1 MLCRSCGT
9 SSRNDSQF
17 CPSCGLTLEPS
28 KEHSPFIRA
37 LLTISVLVIAA
48 AVLGIFW
55 GISKLKD
62 AGLWPPV
69 PTVAGIATPACQKA
83 LSIAQN
89 SPEVRAA
96 LGEPIRESGAPTGTA
111 NRTRGAAF
119 AEWTDEL
126 TGPKGKGHLCAV
138 ANRVG
143 KRWTYSRLVF
153 FPSAGGPAID
163 LTPAPE
169 LATPLALTDGK
180 VYLVPLDL
188 PAEYSL
194 DWAPAYYKAKLGLD
208 VKVLP
213 AVPVDDWVTDATRNQ
228 AVAERLIQLMEQ
240 SERKLARDPDTI
252 LLGVTQRDM
261 YIASLTWRYG
271 VNCRNRGQRGVVSL
285 ARLRT
290 RLPNSDESGTLLAS
304 RLQKVLTKNILLLA
318 FHPPFSDDPS
328 SILFDRSWPSDLD
341 LMSENIIGGTGKW
354 GSSGVDPTVTVT
366 AAAGKRESWGI
377 FSLRKP
383 PPDISS
389 EVFETD
395 IQLGLFIQRRTD
407 FYLDGQHPFQ
417 FVRVFRTKDDAS
429 RPFGV
434 GGNDSLD
441 IFLSGQM
448 GQWIDLIDEVGT
460 RVHFQRDLRA
470 YEKIDQVYKTSE
482 ISNVFFNPRLEF
494 TANIWQLRTSD
505 GWSYVFPYR
514 SDWLGPKVTIL
525 TGYSDSEGH
534 QYAMTRTSNGDLAS
548 ITTPSGYS
556 LAFQHD
562 SASRIQKITDSRG
575 RSVEYFYDKLG
586 RLIRFAD
593 SSGNQETYTY
603 DAANHMLQILD
614 GTGRLIL
621 QNEYEGDDVVKQ
633 TLSDGRQLKYR
644 YTGRVGNT
652 LSQGT
657 FTDPNGFT
665 TTFNFGKEGISQSLP
680 ELTAQ

>member
-1 MLCRSCGT
+1 M
-9 SSRNDSQF
+9 
-17 CPSCGLTLEPS
+17 
-28 KEHSPFIRA
+28 
-37 LLTISVLVIAA
+37 
-48 AVLGIFW
+48 
-55 GISKLKD
+55 KD
-62 AGLWPPV
+62 AGLWPLV

-83 LSIAQN
+83 VSIAQN
-89 SPEVRAA
+89 SPEVQAA

-138 ANRVG
+138 ANRIG
-143 KRWTYSRLVF
+143 ERWTYSRLVF
-153 FPSAGGPAID
+153 FPSATGPAID

-169 LATPLALTDGK
+169 LATPLALTDAK

-194 DWAPAYYKAKLGLD
+194 DWAPAYYKAKLGIE

-213 AVPVDDWVTDATRNQ
+213 AVPLDDSVTDATRNQ
-228 AVAERLIQLMEQ
+228 AVGERLVQVMEQ
-240 SERKLARDPDTI
+240 SEKEIARDPNAI
-252 LLGVTQRDM
+252 LLGVTQRDN
-261 YIASLTWRYG
+261 YIARLTWRYAI
-271 VNCRNRGQRGVVSL
+271 NFRDRGQRGVVSL
-285 ARLRT
+285 ARLRN
-290 RLPNSDESGTLLAS
+290 RSPNSDQNRILLAS
-304 RLQKVLTKNILLLA
+304 RLQKVITKNILLLA
-318 FHPPFSDDPS
+318 FHLPLSGDPS
-328 SILFDRSWPSDLD
+328 SVLFDRSWGPALD
-341 LMSENIIGGTGKW
+341 LMSENIIGGSGKW
-354 GSSGVDPTVTVT
+354 VSDGQDATVTV
-366 AAAGKRESWGI
+366 ALAAGKRESWGI
-377 FSLRKP
+377 YSVPKP
-383 PPDISS
+383 TPDVSS

-407 FYLDGQHPFQ
+407 FYLDGPHPFQ

-460 RVHFQRDLRA
+460 RIHFRRDLRA
-470 YEKIDQVYKTSE
+470 HEKIDQVYNASE
-482 ISNVFFNPRLEF
+482 YSNVFYNPRLEF

-514 SDWLGPKVTIL
+514 SDWPGPKVTIL

-556 LAFQHD
+556 LTFQHD

-575 RSVEYFYDKLG
+575 RSVEYFYDELG
-586 RLIRFAD
+586 RLVRFAD
-593 SSGNQETYTY
+593 SSGNQESYTY
-603 DAANHMLQILD
+603 DAANHMLLIVD

-621 QNEYEGDDVVKQ
+621 QNEYNGGDVVKQ

-644 YTGRVGNT
+644 YTGRAGNT

-665 TTFNFGKEGISQSLP
+665 TTFNFGKEGTSQSLP